1 MNAPQRRKE
10 WLEFKEWCEAR
21 KLKAFPAH
29 PWTVSVYL
37 LWLDAHRRTRTLQK
51 RLDIIV
57 RVHMCACIH
66 SPDRGPVIKRTLA
79 AIQTRRHKV
88 PSKRFKGQELLEPKR
103 RKVNVAQKAPSKKT
117 RLFAQ
122 TPPLVL
128 RRPPSEA

>member
-10 WLEFKEWCEAR
+10 WQEFKEWCEAR

-51 RLDIIV
+51 RLDIIL

-66 SPDRGPVIKRTLA
+66 SPDRDPLIKRTLA
-79 AIQTRRHKV
+79 AIEKRRHKA
-88 PSKRFKGQELLEPKR
+88 PSKIFKGQKLLEPKR
-103 RKVNVAQKAPSKKT
+103 RKVNRPQKAVSKKT
-117 RLFAQ
+117 RLFGQ
-122 TPPLVL
+122 IPSLVL
-128 RRPPSEA
+128 RRPPPEA